1 MHRHPYTCKLVK
13 AFDHAFTIAQ
23 QTQNMRLCPRIK
35 ASHHACATSH
45 NTHMT
50 CARVS
55 TPGTAAAPWWRRR
68 KGVGGAQRSTVR
80 APGSGTSCSTKR
92 APPRTAPPAHMH
104 ICIHAHRYSILLC
117 ALHAHTAPFAG
128 SVHVGKPLTHRAES
142 CNQQSGLS
150 CVQHVAGSTMSR
162 GSAAHGSWSMLSAP
176 LCMERAASS
185 GGRLSYGRHAR
196 GHHGSCHTVIRSS
209 YGHHTVIIRSSY
221 GHHTVIIRSSY
232 GHHMVII
239 WSSYGHH
246 MVIIWSSYG
255 HHMVI
260 IRSSYG
266 RHAGDI
272 MAPVQPCP
280 ALPWLLHTC
289 ARHMWR
295 SGRGCVTRQPS
306 SACPRA
312 ALLGAPPG
320 GASAPA
326 SLARLLAEQAHSRA
340 HRHAHACAAIWPYT
354 LHTQTSTHT
363 HMHARTY
370 THRQCKIA
378 QIEMPTRSSPYLAR
392 LLAVQA
398 QLRCA
403 AAGAAATIRV
413 PAVLQCRSLLR
424 RGGRQRDSC
433 RPPARAEHARVHVSG
448 TRASE

>member
-1 MHRHPYTCKLVK
+1 MSHRRRCFACGWPHVSLSSTVRRQWVTTPLHTYTHTRTGNPPTPHTLPHMYAHRHTRARVHMHRHPYTCKLVK

-260 IRSSYG
+260 IWSSYG
-266 RHAGDI
+266 HHTVVMQGTSWLLSSL
-272 MAPVQPCP
+272 VLPCP
-280 ALPWLLHTC
+280 GSCTRALGTC
-289 ARHMWR
+289 
-295 SGRGCVTRQPS
+295 GG
-306 SACPRA
+306 A
-312 ALLGAPPG
+312 AG
-320 GASAPA
+320 GASPG
-326 SLARLLAEQAHSRA
+326 
-340 HRHAHACAAIWPYT
+340 
-354 LHTQTSTHT
+354 
-363 HMHARTY
+363 
-370 THRQCKIA
+370 
-378 QIEMPTRSSPYLAR
+378 SPP
-392 LLAVQA
+392 
-398 QLRCA
+398 
-403 AAGAAATIRV
+403 V
-413 PAVLQCRSLLR
+413 PAPGLLCWVHHQGVR
-424 RGGRQRDSC
+424 QHLPLWRGS
-433 RPPARAEHARVHVSG
+433 
-448 TRASE
+448 